1 MMEFTFDGHV
11 RHGFGFY
18 NPNHAA
24 ALLCAVFPFLWN
36 WKRVPVLGWLLSV
49 ALTVPLALT
58 YSRTGILVLA
68 FELVAFFFFSRQ
80 HSRRV
85 FFALFAALLAVT
97 LLVGVGARFTLDRAV
112 LNRPEIW
119 LAGLKLAAVN
129 PLGVGFG
136 HSGELASTFLL
147 DGIVCRTLVN
157 SHLTLLVEFGLLIG
171 FLWFLFIVSAIV
183 CGSRQTS
190 AWCAFAGLTLSA
202 FAASVFDWGVLFD
215 FRAFGDLP
223 LLNFVLSWATF
234 LLYLALGARLLWRRV
249 RRARLAVSVTLS
261 LVLALASLAFSSPDT
276 PRVRSGSLIKGDKD
290 APLVLLDGDWTMR
303 TAHPFLKDAYRIP
316 LDPKPPF
323 PPAQTVWLFGAMAE
337 YAPLFPSASL
347 VFVSPPEFFDLPP
360 NTKKVYLKKFAESRD
375 ADFPTT
381 FY

>member
-1 MMEFTFDGHV
+1 MMEFTYDGLV

-24 ALLCAVFPFLWN
+24 ALLCAVFPFLWG

-85 FFALFAALLAVT
+85 FFALFAALFAVT
-97 LLVGVGARFTLDRAV
+97 LLVGVGSRFTLDRAV

-119 LAGLKLAAVN
+119 LAGLNLAAVN

-147 DGIVCRTLVN
+147 NGIVCRTLVN

-171 FLWFLFIVSAIV
+171 FLWVLFIITVLV
-183 CGSRQTS
+183 CGNRSS
-190 AWCAFAGLTLSA
+190 PAWCAFAGLTLSA
-202 FAASVFDWGVLFD
+202 FAASVFDWGILFD
-215 FRAFGDLP
+215 FRAFGGLP

-234 LLYLALGARLLWRRV
+234 LVYLALGAWLLWGRL
-249 RRARLAVSVTLS
+249 RRARLVVSVALALVLS
-261 LVLALASLAFSSPDT
+261 LAPLAFSSPDT
-276 PRVRSGSLIKGDKD
+276 SRVHSGCLVKGDAD
-290 APLVLLDGDWTMR
+290 APLVLLDNDWTAQ
-303 TAHPFLKDAYRIP
+303 TALPFLKDGYHIP

-323 PPAQTVWLFGAMAE
+323 PPTHTVWLFGAMAE
-337 YAPLFPSASL
+337 YAPLFPSAAL

-360 NTKKVYLKKFAESRD
+360 NTKRVYLKRFAESRET
-375 ADFPTT
+375 DFPVV

>member
-1 MMEFTFDGHV
+1 MMEFTYDGLV

-24 ALLCAVFPFLWN
+24 ALLCAVLPFLWG
-36 WKRVPVLGWLLSV
+36 WKRVPVLGWILSV

-68 FELVAFFFFSRQ
+68 FELVAFFFFSRPR
-80 HSRRV
+80 SRKV
-85 FFALFAALLAVT
+85 FFALFAALFAVT

-171 FLWFLFIVSAIV
+171 FLWFLFVVSALV
-183 CGSRQTS
+183 CGNRQS
-190 AWCAFAGLTLSA
+190 PAWCAFAGLTLSA
-202 FAASVFDWGVLFD
+202 FAASVFDWGALFD
-215 FRAFGDLP
+215 FRTFGDLP
-223 LLNFVLSWATF
+223 LLNFALSWAT
-234 LLYLALGARLLWRRV
+234 LLVYLVLGAWLLWGRI
-249 RRARLAVSVTLS
+249 RRARLAVSVALA
-261 LVLALASLAFSSPDT
+261 LVLALAPLAFASPDA
-276 PRVRSGSLIKGDKD
+276 PRVRSGCLVKGDAD

-303 TAHPFLKDAYRIP
+303 TALPFLKDGYRIP

-323 PPAQTVWLFGAMAE
+323 PSAQTVWLFGAMAE
-337 YAPLFPSASL
+337 YTPQFPSASL

-360 NTKKVYLKKFAESRD
+360 NTKQVYLKKFAESRET
-375 ADFPTT
+375 DFPVI

>member
-1 MMEFTFDGHV
+1 MMEFTYDGLV

-24 ALLCAVFPFLWN
+24 ALLCAVLPFLWG

-68 FELVAFFFFSRQ
+68 FELVAFFVFSRQ
-80 HSRRV
+80 SSRKA
-85 FFALFAALLAVT
+85 FFALFAALLAVAF
-97 LLVGVGARFTLDRAV
+97 LVGVGARFTLDRAV

-157 SHLTLLVEFGLLIG
+157 SHLTLLVEFGLFVG
-171 FLWFLFIVSAIV
+171 CAWGLFIISALV
-183 CGSRQTS
+183 CGNRQTS

-223 LLNFVLSWATF
+223 LLNFALSWVMF
-234 LLYLALGARLLWRRV
+234 LVYLALGVWILWRRV
-249 RRARLAVSVTLS
+249 RRARLAVSV
-261 LVLALASLAFSSPDT
+261 VLALLLTLAPLAFSSPDT
-276 PRVRSGSLIKGDKD
+276 PRVRSGSLVKGDAD

-303 TAHPFLKDAYRIP
+303 AALPFLKDGYRIP

-337 YAPLFPSASL
+337 YAPIFPSASL

-360 NTKKVYLKKFAESRD
+360 NTKKVYLKKFAESRKTN
-375 ADFPTT
+375 FPII